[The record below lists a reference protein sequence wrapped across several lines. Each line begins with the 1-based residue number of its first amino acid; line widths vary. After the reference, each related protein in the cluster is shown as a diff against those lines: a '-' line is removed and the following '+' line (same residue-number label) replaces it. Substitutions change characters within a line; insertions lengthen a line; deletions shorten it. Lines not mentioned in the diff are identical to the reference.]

1 MITVNVPST
10 IGFNVQVHGT
20 SADAEARL
28 VLTANDVG
36 YVFKARKVA
45 PSTFEATV
53 CVPTCVKPG
62 DYPMA
67 VEVMVNGRLFTP
79 LRKTVTVEA
88 DAVAVEVPALQIAH
102 VAAPPHEQFT
112 LPDPP
117 AVEAVGEEPVEA
129 PKAQPVEA
137 PKVEQVEQVEQA
149 PVEVQVAPTPAPKP
163 KAKTKQSLL
172 KIFSNEN
179 PPPVIEV
186 VQEVE
191 EVIPK
196 VSVPL
201 IRLSKDKVI
210 FEE

>member
-45 PSTFEATV
+45 PSTFEATI
-53 CVPTCVKPG
+53 CVPSCVKPG

-88 DAVAVEVPALQIAH
+88 DTVAVEVPALQIVH
-102 VAAPPHEQFT
+102 VPAPSHEQFA
-112 LPDPP
+112 LPDSP
-117 AVEAVGEEPVEA
+117 AVEAVAED
-129 PKAQPVEA
+129 PVEA
-137 PKVEQVEQVEQA
+137 PKVEPIEAPKVEHVEPA
-149 PVEVQVAPTPAPKP
+149 PVEVAPPPAPAPKP
-163 KAKTKQSLL
+163 KSVAKPSLL

-191 EVIPK
+191 EIIPK

-201 IRLSKDKVI
+201 IRLLKDKVI